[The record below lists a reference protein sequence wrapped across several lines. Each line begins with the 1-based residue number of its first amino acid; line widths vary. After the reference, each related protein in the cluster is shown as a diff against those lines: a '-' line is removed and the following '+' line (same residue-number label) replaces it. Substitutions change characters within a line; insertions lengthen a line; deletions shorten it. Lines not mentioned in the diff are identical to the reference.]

1 MFRADGNEK
10 LGDQLFK
17 KFNIVGTP
25 TVMTLDGDG
34 NEVDWVLGY
43 GPPPE
48 KFQAK
53 MEAMVAGTDTYR
65 SLSQAFTKN
74 PKDPVAAFKLARK
87 WAQRINEAKAEEFY
101 RAVIA
106 LDPEGK
112 SGTHTDDYYKTTAT
126 YTEFAEY
133 ALGGSSLSPD
143 SSNKAR
149 GPEPMKAFIL
159 KYPKSQL
166 LKQAYGRLSEYYFA
180 SAASKAEAAAFYAD
194 YTSKF
199 PEDPEILDAWLT
211 RITRDKENFEKG
223 AELADRIQFLTRSNP
238 LASLNQDLASFY
250 YAKGDAAEA
259 DKVYGKDFMTSRAQS
274 LARDMMNYATY
285 WAGRNA
291 NLDAAISAAETA
303 LKINPDS
310 SYYLRQA
317 ATVYLKAG
325 KEDKALEVFGP
336 AFAQKSM
343 STVDA
348 LSLNLLAGYASFWA
362 RQGKNLDSAL
372 EAARKAVELSSNAN
386 PNAYN
391 GWYALSS
398 VLLARKDY
406 DGALKA
412 AEKAVELA
420 ADDEKDYYRKNIEK
434 IKAAQAAAVKK

>member
-1 MFRADGNEK
+1 MTIGSDGA
-10 LGDQLFK
+10 
-17 KFNIVGTP
+17 
-25 TVMTLDGDG
+25 
-34 NEVDWVLGY
+34 EVDWTVGY

-48 KFQAK
+48 RFHERMMK
-53 MEAMVAGTDTYR
+53 MVAGNGTYR
-65 SLSQAFTKN
+65 ALSEALARN
-74 PKDPVAAFKLARK
+74 PKDAAAAFLLADK
-87 WAQRINEAKAEEFY
+87 WAYRVDTEKKNEYY
-101 RAVIA
+101 RMVVA
-106 LDPEGK
+106 LDPAGT
-112 SGTHTDDYYKTTAT
+112 SGTYTNEYDKTSAT
-126 YTEFAEY
+126 YTEYAEFALAGT
-133 ALGGSSLSPD
+133 ALGGVSRSP
-143 SSNKAR
+143 AA
-149 GPEPMKAFIL
+149 MKAFMA

-166 LKQAYGRLSEYYFA
+166 FKQAYDRLSSDYFE
-180 SAASKAEAAAFYAD
+180 SEGSKAEAAAFYAE

-199 PEDPEILDAWLT
+199 PDDPEVLNAWLT

-238 LASLNQDLASFY
+238 LASLNQNLASFY

-259 DKVYGKDFMTSRAQS
+259 DKVYGKDFMTSQAQS
-274 LARDMMNYATY
+274 LARNMISYATY

-291 NLDAAISAAETA
+291 NLDAAISAVETA

-310 SYYLRQA
+310 SYYLQQA

-348 LSLNLLAGYASFWA
+348 LSLNLLSRYASFWA
-362 RQGKNLDSAL
+362 SQGKNLDSAL

-406 DGALKA
+406 DGALQA
-412 AEKAVELA
+412 AEKTVELA

>member
-10 LGDQLFK
+10 LGAELFK
-17 KFNIVGTP
+17 KFNIIATP
-25 TVMTLDGDG
+25 TVMTLGGDG
-34 NEVDWVLGY
+34 NEVDWVVGY

-48 KFQAK
+48 KFQAT

-65 SLSQAFTKN
+65 SLSQASAKN
-74 PKDPVAAFKLARK
+74 PKDPVTAFKLARK
-87 WAQRINEAKAEEFY
+87 WAARYNEAKAAEFY
-101 RAVIA
+101 RAVVA

-112 SGTHTDDYYKTTAT
+112 SGTHTNDYYKTTAT

-133 ALGGSSLSPD
+133 ALAGNALSPD
-143 SSNKAR
+143 PSNKAR
-149 GPEPMKAFIL
+149 GPEPLKAFIR
-159 KYPKSQL
+159 KYPQSQL
-166 LKQAYGRLSEYYFA
+166 LKQAYDRLSSDYFE
-180 SAASKAEAAAFYAD
+180 SEGSKAEAAAFYAE

-199 PEDPEILDAWLT
+199 PDDPEVLNAWLT

-238 LASLNQDLASFY
+238 LASLNQNLASFY
-250 YAKGDAAEA
+250 FAKGDAAEA
-259 DKVYGKDFMTSRAQS
+259 DKVYGKDFMTNRAQS
-274 LARDMMNYATY
+274 LALDMIKYATY

-343 STVDA
+343 STIDA

-372 EAARKAVELSSNAN
+372 EAARKAVELSSDAN
-386 PNAYN
+386 PNAY
-391 GWYALSS
+391 GWDALSS

-420 ADDEKDYYRKNIEK
+420 ADDSKDYYRKNIEK